1 MPDSDQQSNSKLFK
15 SNFDQLANSSLD
27 SSELLKFE
35 SLLEDLRGQAA
46 PAQVSFNQPKVTN
59 IAKAVEPSAD
69 ESGDERDDASASNII
84 TRKVDQ
90 TLSGLAELESE
101 LGALQAPNAQVSQ
114 SQLLTEHRLAESVL
128 ECSRDAIAVL
138 DGTKV
143 VYCNSL
149 AEALFG
155 FDRERHVGLNLI
167 RVIRQNFQVPSDLL
181 KETIQRLQSGE
192 FIEQEVRSVCG
203 SRSIWYEIKLQ
214 KILRSDQQRIVVMAR
229 DISKRKQYE
238 IELARSRDF
247 LTKTINA
254 VPEPLSVK
262 DSDLNIVLVNDAFC
276 KTHDVC
282 RDRVIGKRSEEA
294 LPRSHSPEV
303 TASEQKVLATS
314 EQQAS
319 FEAFVDINHEQFILS
334 TYRSTF
340 QDQSSD
346 QSYVVAVS
354 RDVTAEMK
362 RENRLQLLASVFENA
377 QEGVAILNPDG
388 TICEANPEFIATVG
402 KAHAKI
408 LGTTLEGIL
417 DCGSHPFSELISLAR
432 AGRPW
437 FGNVKMLNKRGEEI
451 ACWLSLSPSKNR
463 KGETTNLIAM
473 FSDITQIEDTR
484 RELHRQALHD
494 NLTDLPNRRYYRQ
507 KIADLI
513 ASDVNDTVR
522 FGVSFLDLDD
532 FKIVNDTLGHDA
544 GDQLLVE
551 VSRRVKE
558 TLGPDCFMARFGGDE
573 FALLIPEQINVPL
586 KALSCANAVVDA
598 LSEPFSLA
606 GHEVHIGVSVGTTIY
621 PDHAQDVESLM
632 RHADVAMYKAKDE
645 GKNKV
650 TFFSTELVEAVE
662 KRQLILAE
670 LRLALETEALS
681 VVYQPKMC
689 LKTNCITSSEA
700 LVRWTQSDGTVMSPS
715 EFIPL
720 AEDFG
725 LINMLGYQ
733 VLRRVCLQ
741 AREWHEAGLLSGPIA
756 VNLSPR
762 QLKEPNFLQQLTDT
776 LTETG
781 VNPCWIELEI
791 TENAVMED
799 IERSLKLMQKIN
811 QLGVQIAI
819 DDFGTGYSSLSYIR
833 DFPIKTLKI
842 DTTFIRDLPL
852 CSRAVAI
859 ARTVLSLGHGLDMT
873 VVAEGVETV
882 DQLEF
887 LREIGC
893 DLVQGYLI
901 SKPLPGSELVTW
913 LKSLS

>member
-1 MPDSDQQSNSKLFK
+1 M
-15 SNFDQLANSSLD
+15 
-27 SSELLKFE
+27 
-35 SLLEDLRGQAA
+35 
-46 PAQVSFNQPKVTN
+46 
-59 IAKAVEPSAD
+59 
-69 ESGDERDDASASNII
+69 
-84 TRKVDQ
+84 
-90 TLSGLAELESE
+90 
-101 LGALQAPNAQVSQ
+101 
-114 SQLLTEHRLAESVL
+114 
-128 ECSRDAIAVL
+128 
-138 DGTKV
+138 
-143 VYCNSL
+143 
-149 AEALFG
+149 
-155 FDRERHVGLNLI
+155 
-167 RVIRQNFQVPSDLL
+167 
-181 KETIQRLQSGE
+181 
-192 FIEQEVRSVCG
+192 
-203 SRSIWYEIKLQ
+203 
-214 KILRSDQQRIVVMAR
+214 
-229 DISKRKQYE
+229 
-238 IELARSRDF
+238 
-247 LTKTINA
+247 
-254 VPEPLSVK
+254 
-262 DSDLNIVLVNDAFC
+262 
-276 KTHDVC
+276 
-282 RDRVIGKRSEEA
+282 
-294 LPRSHSPEV
+294 
-303 TASEQKVLATS
+303 
-314 EQQAS
+314 
-319 FEAFVDINHEQFILS
+319 
-334 TYRSTF
+334 
-340 QDQSSD
+340 
-346 QSYVVAVS
+346 VAVS

-437 FGNVKMLNKRGEEI
+437 FGNVKMFNKRGEEI
-451 ACWLSLSPSKNR
+451 ACWLSLSPSRNR
-463 KGETTNLIAM
+463 RGETTNLIAM

-513 ASDVNDTVR
+513 ASDVSGTVR

-573 FALLIPEQINVPL
+573 FALLIPEQINSPL
-586 KALSCANAVVDA
+586 QALACANAVVDS
-598 LSEPFSLA
+598 LSLPFSLA

-662 KRQLILAE
+662 KRQRMLSE
-670 LRLALETEALS
+670 LRVALETEAMT

-700 LVRWTQSDGTVMSPS
+700 LVRWTKPDGTVMSPS

-725 LINMLGYQ
+725 LINLLGYQ
-733 VLRRVCLQ
+733 VLQRVCVQ

-781 VNPCWIELEI
+781 VNPNWIELEI

-799 IERSLKLMQKIN
+799 IERSLKLMQKITS
-811 QLGVQIAI
+811 LGVLIAI

-859 ARTVLSLGHGLDMT
+859 ARTVLSLGHGLDLT

-901 SKPLPGSELVTW
+901 SKPLPGPELVKW
-913 LKSLS
+913 LQSLS

>member
-1 MPDSDQQSNSKLFK
+1 MPDSNQQSDSKFFK
-15 SNFDQLANSSLD
+15 SNFGPLANASLD

-35 SLLEDLRGQAA
+35 SLLEDLRGQET
-46 PAQVSFNQPKVTN
+46 PAQPPFHRPKLTN
-59 IAKAVEPSAD
+59 ITKPVEPVAD
-69 ESGDERDDASASNII
+69 ESDALENETHASNII
-84 TRKVDQ
+84 TRKVEHS
-90 TLSGLAELESE
+90 LSGLEELESE
-101 LGALQAPNAQVSQ
+101 LGALQTPIAQVSQ
-114 SQLLTEHRLAESVL
+114 SQLLTENRLAESVL

-138 DGTKV
+138 DGTQV
-143 VYCNSL
+143 LYCNSL

-155 FDRERHVGLNLI
+155 FDRERHVGANLI
-167 RVIRQNFQVPSDLL
+167 RVIRQNFQVPGSLL
-181 KETIQRLQSGE
+181 RETIERLQGGG
-192 FIEQEVRSVCG
+192 FIEQEVRSIGG
-203 SRSIWYEIKLQ
+203 SRSVWYEIKLQ
-214 KILRSDQQRIVVMAR
+214 KIMLVDQERIVVMAR
-229 DISKRKQYE
+229 DISKRKRYE
-238 IELARSRDF
+238 IELAHSRDF

-262 DSDLNIVLVNDAFC
+262 DSELNIVLVNDAFC
-276 KTHDVC
+276 KTHDVH
-282 RDRVIGKRSEEA
+282 RERVIGKSAQEA
-294 LPRSHSPEV
+294 LPRSYSPEV
-303 TASEQKVLATS
+303 AASEQKVLDSS

-377 QEGVAILNPDG
+377 QEGAAILNPDG
-388 TICEANPEFIATVG
+388 TICEANPEFLATVG
-402 KAHAKI
+402 KSHAKI

-417 DCGSHPFSELISLAR
+417 DCGGHPFSELISLAR

-437 FGNVKMLNKRGEEI
+437 FGNVKMFNKRGEEI
-451 ACWLSLSPSKNR
+451 ACWLSLSPSRNR
-463 KGETTNLIAM
+463 RGETTNLIAM

-513 ASDVNDTVR
+513 ASDVNNTVR

-573 FALLIPEQINVPL
+573 FALLIPEQINLPL
-586 KALSCANAVVDA
+586 QALSYANAVVDS
-598 LSEPFSLA
+598 LSQPFSLA

-662 KRQLILAE
+662 KRQRMLAE
-670 LRLALETEALS
+670 LRVALENESMT
-681 VVYQPKMC
+681 VFYQPKMC

-700 LVRWTQSDGTVMSPS
+700 LVRWTQPDGTVMSPS

-725 LINMLGYQ
+725 LINLLGYQ
-733 VLRRVCLQ
+733 VLRSVCFQ

-781 VNPCWIELEI
+781 VDPSWIELEI

-799 IERSLKLMQKIN
+799 IERSLKLMQKITK
-811 QLGVQIAI
+811 LGVLIAI

-901 SKPLPGSELVTW
+901 SKPLPGPELVKW
-913 LKSLS
+913 LKSLC